1 MKYYIHLQE
10 YMKVAFI
17 TGVTGQDGSFL
28 AELLLEKGYKVFG
41 MLRKCSS
48 INTWR
53 IDRIFDRLELRYG
66 DLTDQSSIVSILS
79 EIKAIMPERLE
90 VYNLAA
96 QSHVKVSFDVP
107 EYTGQADALGVLR
120 LLNAIS
126 SLEMW
131 SYTRFYQASTS
142 ELYGGVTHEAQ
153 NEDTLFHPRSPYGVA
168 KLYAYWIVKNW
179 RESYGVF
186 AVNGILF
193 NHESERRGET
203 FVTRK
208 ITIGL
213 AKILANRI
221 VGDNKR
227 CIKLGNLYSQRDW
240 GFAGDYVEGMW
251 RMLQTDAPKD
261 YVLATGETHTI
272 KKFVDTAFRVGGLA
286 LTWEGEG
293 ENEVGKDADGIVRIQ
308 IDPKYYRPAEVEFL
322 LGDASRA
329 KAELG
334 WAPNMSFEELVE
346 RMVRAD
352 RVKYSF

>member
-1 MKYYIHLQE
+1 
-10 YMKVAFI
+10 MKVAFI
-17 TGVTGQDGSFL
+17 TGITGQDGSFL

-53 IDRIFDRLELRYG
+53 IDRVFERLELRYG
-66 DLTDQSSIVSILS
+66 DLTDQSSIVAILS
-79 EIKAIMPERLE
+79 EIKTLAPERLE

-107 EYTGQADALGVLR
+107 EYTGQTDALGVLR

-126 SLEMW
+126 SLNMW

-142 ELYGGVTHEAQ
+142 ELYGGVTQTAQ
-153 NEDTLFHPRSPYGVA
+153 NEDTPFHPRSPYGVA

-208 ITIGL
+208 VTIGL
-213 AKILANRI
+213 AKILANQI

-227 CIKLGNLYSQRDW
+227 CIRLGNLYSQRDW

-251 RMLQTDAPKD
+251 RMLQGDVPKD

-272 KKFVDTAFRVGGLA
+272 KKFVDTAFRVGGLP
-286 LTWEGEG
+286 LSWEGTG
-293 ENEVGKDADGIVRIQ
+293 EEEVGKDVNGVVRVRV
-308 IDPKYYRPAEVEFL
+308 DPKYYRPAEVEFL

-334 WAPNMSFEELVE
+334 WTPKMSFDELVE

-352 RVKYSF
+352 RVKYSY

>member
-1 MKYYIHLQE
+1 
-10 YMKVAFI
+10 MKVAFI
-17 TGVTGQDGSFL
+17 TGITGQDGSFL

-53 IDRIFDRLELRYG
+53 IDAIFDQLELRYG
-66 DLTDQSSIVSILS
+66 DLTDQSSIVAILS
-79 EIKAIMPERLE
+79 EIKALSPERLE

-107 EYTGQADALGVLR
+107 EYTGQTDALGVLR

-126 SLEMW
+126 SLNMW

-142 ELYGGVTHEAQ
+142 ELYGGVTQTAQ
-153 NEDTLFHPRSPYGVA
+153 NEDTPFHPRSPYGVA

-208 ITIGL
+208 VTIGL
-213 AKILANRI
+213 AKILANQI

-227 CIKLGNLYSQRDW
+227 CIRLGNLYSQRDW

-251 RMLQTDAPKD
+251 RMLQGDAPKD

-272 KKFVDTAFRVGGLA
+272 KKFVDTAFRVGGLP
-286 LTWEGEG
+286 LSWEGVG
-293 ENEVGKDADGIVRIQ
+293 EEEVGTDANGVVRVRV
-308 IDPKYYRPAEVEFL
+308 DPKYYRPAEVEFL

-334 WAPNMSFEELVE
+334 WTPKMGFEELVE

-352 RVKYSF
+352 RVKYSY